1 MCEGAG
7 MIDPPVAR
15 LTESLIAAGLP
26 VAGCALLEQSRIA
39 EAGWRVIDRADGQ
52 RVRIDLTPGATA
64 EQWLVIRD
72 LVLAHDLSS
81 RRPKGVAA
89 LVQAL
94 AALTAAELRQLTI
107 RLLAERLTADPRLA
121 RRAGLALD
129 GDEVA
134 P

>member
-1 MCEGAG
+1 MVDNPT
-7 MIDPPVAR
+7 IR
-15 LTESLIAAGLP
+15 LMESLVAAGLP
-26 VAGCALLEQSRIA
+26 VIGVALLEHGRIT
-39 EAGWRVIDRADGQ
+39 ESGWRVIERADGL
-52 RVRIDLTPGATA
+52 RVRVDLAPGATA
-64 EQWLVIRD
+64 KQWLVIRD
-72 LVLAHDLSS
+72 LVLAHDLSA
-81 RRPKGVAA
+81 RRPKGVAT

-94 AALTAAELRQLTI
+94 AALTAAELRQVTI